1 MVFITIDEIRKGDF
15 EGLKDD
21 LISVV
26 AKSVNVGK
34 DRVTLYQ
41 ILVPVIV
48 ATVKTGKENHDR
60 VLEEIS
66 GAIRKRIGR
75 KEYRDLLYSQI
86 KENQV
91 LKDIVKTAPKVGEPR
106 VVEIPGKFVISL
118 MIYADVNLTFNQNIN
133 QLFIF

>member
-60 VLEEIS
+60 VLEEIT
-66 GAIRKRIGR
+66 GKIRKRIGR

-91 LKDIVKTAPKVGEPR
+91 LKDIVKTAPKVGEP
-106 VVEIPGKFVISL
+106 VVEIPGKFDISL
-118 MIYADVNLTFNQNIN
+118 IIYADVN
-133 QLFIF
+133 FIQSKYK

>member
-1 MVFITIDEIRKGDF
+1 MVSILIEEIRQGDF

-34 DRVTLYQ
+34 DHVTLSQ
-41 ILVPVIV
+41 NPQLAAVIT
-48 ATVKTGKENHDR
+48 ATVLTGEENHDR
-60 VLEEIS
+60 ILEKMS
-66 GAIRKRIGR
+66 GKNKKRIGR
-75 KEYRDLLYSQI
+75 TEYRDLLYSQI

-118 MIYADVNLTFNQNIN
+118 IIYSDVNLTRSFCT
-133 QLFIF
+133 

>member
-118 MIYADVNLTFNQNIN
+118 MIYADVNFRSFCT
-133 QLFIF
+133 

>member
-34 DRVTLYQ
+34 DHVTLSQ
-41 ILVPVIV
+41 IIPHLSPLAPIIM
-48 ATVKTGKENHDR
+48 ATVQTGKENHER
-60 VLEEIS
+60 ILEEMS
-66 GAIRKRIGR
+66 GSKRKRIGR

-91 LKDIVKTAPKVGEPR
+91 LKCLYGKWEHVSGPKCRYCHGY
-106 VVEIPGKFVISL
+106 F
-118 MIYADVNLTFNQNIN
+118 
-133 QLFIF
+133 